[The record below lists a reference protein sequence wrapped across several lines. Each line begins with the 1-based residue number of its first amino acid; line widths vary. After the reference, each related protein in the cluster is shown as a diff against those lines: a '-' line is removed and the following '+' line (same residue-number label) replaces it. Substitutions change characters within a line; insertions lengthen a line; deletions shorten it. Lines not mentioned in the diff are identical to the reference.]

1 MECQKTT
8 KVSKNLQQNN
18 TEKITNGNDKKIPKE
33 IYI

>member
-18 TEKITNGNDKKIPKE
+18 TEKTTDKNDKKTPKE